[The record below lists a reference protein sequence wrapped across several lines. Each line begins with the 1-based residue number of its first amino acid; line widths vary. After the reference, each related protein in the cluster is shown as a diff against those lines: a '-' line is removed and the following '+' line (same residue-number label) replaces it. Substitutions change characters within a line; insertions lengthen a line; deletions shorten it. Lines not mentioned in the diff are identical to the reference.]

1 MKNFLGFV
9 SFVLVVGGISGL
21 LADHL
26 WGLRVFGFVR
36 FLVPA
41 DHQTEGYFV
50 MIGLG
55 VLLAL
60 GTALLDRL
68 GDGRD

>member
-9 SFVLVVGGISGL
+9 SFVLIVGGISGL

-26 WGLRVFGFVR
+26 WGLHVFGFVR

-41 DHQTEGYFV
+41 DHQTVGYFA

-60 GTALLDRL
+60 GAALLDRL
-68 GDGRD
+68 GDGD